1 MKIIDISMPIHEQIP
16 VYKNDPGKKPSI
28 KILRDFKQGA
38 KTRESRLDLELHTG
52 THLDAPLHMIEG
64 GMDSRFFRL
73 EDMVVKCKV
82 LDFTPVSGGITDED
96 LKKKRIEEA
105 DYLLLKTKNSFDQ
118 TFNMDF
124 IYLAE
129 SGARYLVDKG
139 VRGVGIDAL
148 GIERNQ
154 LGHPTHKLLLANG
167 IYILEGL
174 RLKEV
179 KEGSYTLIAAPLN
192 IIGVEASPVR
202 ALLLDK

>member
-1 MKIIDISMPIHEQIP
+1 
-16 VYKNDPGKKPSI
+16 
-28 KILRDFKQGA
+28 
-38 KTRESRLDLELHTG
+38 
-52 THLDAPLHMIEG
+52 
-64 GMDSRFFRL
+64 
-73 EDMVVKCKV
+73 
-82 LDFTPVSGGITDED
+82 
-96 LKKKRIEEA
+96 
-105 DYLLLKTKNSFDQ
+105 
-118 TFNMDF
+118 MDF